1 MNSMRYEVFIS
12 YSHRDN
18 RVIQSQP
25 AWVDELHRSLES
37 RVGMI
42 LGEDVAI
49 WRDEKDMDH
58 GDYFD
63 DVIFD
68 RIKVIPFMICIL
80 SPSYANS
87 KYCKA
92 ELEAFYRQA
101 QENGGLKI
109 QDKPRIIKVVKM
121 FVSREAH
128 PPALQGIVGYEF
140 YQKAENPLRDE
151 LEWREFNTGE
161 AAYMNQFED
170 LARYVAGCLRALRG
184 HRLTVVPTSARASVY
199 LAETIFDL
207 NEDRSKIKR
216 ELEDRHFKVLPDE
229 PLPMRAVQAGERVRA
244 YLADCKMSV
253 HMLGKEY
260 AIVPQGGGGKSLD
273 RIQVELAAERFA
285 DPQFARVIWM
295 RQGVEV
301 EPGDQQAFVDELKA
315 NSSAQK
321 GREILQTSLEEL
333 KTYLLEVL
341 DALLK
346 PPPPPPATTNTAW
359 GDMPRIYLICHQ
371 QDFDG
376 IGELLD
382 FLYERQFQLEVPAT
396 VEETQENAALIREA
410 HEKNLIECDAALLY
424 YANGNEFWFKR
435 KTEEL
440 RRCFGNGR
448 PHSHPWK
455 AKAILVTPP
464 KTTHKKILRS
474 HDPMLINALEGAEG
488 KSWSDVL
495 SPFLNQLLNGEKGEK
510 CG

>member
-1 MNSMRYEVFIS
+1 MNPMRYEIFIS

-18 RVIQSQP
+18 RVIQNQP

-49 WRDEKDMDH
+49 WRDQKDMDR

-63 DVIFD
+63 EVIFD

-87 KYCKA
+87 NYCNA
-92 ELEAFYRQA
+92 ELGAFYRQA

-121 FVSREAH
+121 FVPREEH
-128 PPALQGIVGYEF
+128 PSALQGIVGYEF
-140 YQKAENPLRDE
+140 YQKAGNPLRDE
-151 LEWREFNTGE
+151 LEWREFNSGE
-161 AAYMNQFED
+161 ATYMNKFED
-170 LARYVAGCLRALRG
+170 LARYVASCLKALRG
-184 HRLTVVPTSARASVY
+184 HHLSVVPTLARASVY
-199 LAETIFDL
+199 LAKTIFDL
-207 NEDRSKIKR
+207 DEERDKIKR

-229 PLPMRAVQAGERVRA
+229 PLPMRAVQAGERIRA

-253 HMLGKEY
+253 HMIGKEY

-273 RIQVELAAERFA
+273 RLQVEEAAERFA

-295 RQGVEV
+295 RQGIEV
-301 EPGDQQAFVDELKA
+301 EPGDQQEFVDELKA

-321 GREILQTSLEEL
+321 GREILQTSMEEL

-346 PPPPPPATTNTAW
+346 PPPPPPDDAEG

-382 FLYERQFQLEVPAT
+382 FLYERQYQLEAPAT
-396 VEETQENAALIREA
+396 VEETKDNATLIREA

-424 YANGNEFWFKR
+424 YANGNEFW
-435 KTEEL
+435 L
-440 RRCFGNGR
+440 RQKIDDLKKCFGYGR

-455 AKAILVTPP
+455 ARAILVTPP
-464 KTTHKKILRS
+464 KTTHKNILRS
-474 HDPMLINALEGAEG
+474 HDPILLNALEGAEG
-488 KSWSDVL
+488 KSWPDVL
-495 SPFLNQLLNGEKGEK
+495 RPFLSQLEMAKRGEK